1 MNFNESVKELRQLTS
16 CGVIECKK
24 ALEEA
29 KGDMKAAIEILKKRG
44 MQLAAKKADRAAR
57 QGKVESYVHSGGKIG
72 VLVEINCETD
82 FVARNE
88 EFQRFVK
95 DVAMQIAA
103 MNPKYIKK
111 EEVPQEVIA
120 KEGKEGNDFYKH
132 ACLLEQA
139 FIKDASL
146 TISDY
151 LTSVIAKTGENIVVR
166 RFSRYQLGE

>member
-1 MNFNESVKELRQLTS
+1 MNFNESIKELRQLTS

-44 MQLAAKKADRAAR
+44 MQLAAKKADRSAR
-57 QGKVESYVHSGGKIG
+57 QGKVESYVHGGGKIG
-72 VLVEINCETD
+72 VLVEVNCETD

-88 EFQRFVK
+88 EFQKFTR

-111 EEVPQEVIA
+111 EEVPQEIIA
-120 KEGKEGNDFYKH
+120 KEGNEFYKH

-151 LTSVIAKTGENIVVR
+151 LTSIIAKTGENVIVR

>member
-1 MNFNESVKELRQLTS
+1 MNLNESIKQLRSITS

-29 KGDMKAAIEILKKRG
+29 KGDIQAAIAVLKKRG
-44 MQLAAKKADRAAR
+44 MQLAEKKADRTAR
-57 QGKVESYVHSGGKIG
+57 QGKVESYVHGGGKIG

-88 EFQRFVK
+88 EFQKFAK

-111 EEVPQEVIA
+111 EEVPQAIA
-120 KEGKEGNDFYKH
+120 VKETADFYKH
-132 ACLLEQA
+132 ACLMEQA
-139 FIKDASL
+139 FIKDAAV
-146 TISDY
+146 TIGEH
-151 LTSVIAKTGENIVVR
+151 LTSLIAKTGENIVIR
-166 RFSRYQLGE
+166 RFMRYQLGE